1 MKNPAETLL
10 PTMMLVCAVI
20 SVPIMVLRAEGL
32 PRMRNL
38 KAELADVERE
48 NAETRRQIQ
57 SLRVEVGR
65 LRDDPAAVERI
76 ARDQLGFVRKSE
88 VVVHFTQH

>member
-10 PTMMLVCAVI
+10 PMFVLVCAVV
-20 SVPIMVLRAEGL
+20 SVPVMVLRPEGL
-32 PRMRNL
+32 SRMRNL
-38 KAELADVERE
+38 KAELADAERE
-48 NAETRRQIQ
+48 NAESRRQIQ
-57 SLRVEVGR
+57 SLRNEVGR

-88 VVVHFTQH
+88 IVVHFTPH